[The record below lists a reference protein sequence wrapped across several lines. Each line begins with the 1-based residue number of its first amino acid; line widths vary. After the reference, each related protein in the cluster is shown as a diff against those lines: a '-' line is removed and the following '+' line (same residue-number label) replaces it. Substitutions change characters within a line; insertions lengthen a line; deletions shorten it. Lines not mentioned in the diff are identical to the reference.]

1 MTDRAAEARSHY
13 LPHEQLVAV
22 LEKAGLSD
30 ANREII
36 PGEHYDV
43 FSGVRA

>member
-22 LEKAGLSD
+22 LEKAG